1 MKRLILLAGA
11 TALVAATTALGAR
24 PPSPGRSAQNV
35 AHMCKAL
42 RAANPTLFKTT
53 WGKNANKRNAYGK
66 CVAAHAR
73 AKHRGGAFTLHNLSL
88 SSSGTV
94 TGSGAAGCESTAAGC
109 ALSSS
114 GTIAGA
120 FGGTYSTSFTIF
132 WLQKTPNGAG
142 GFCAPASGAT
152 TLTIPGLGTLTK
164 SEQGTV
170 CEVGTSGPNVEHTMT
185 NGTFSVTAGTGAFTG
200 ATGLG
205 TSTFDQKPGAT
216 SALGGAV
223 TDSET
228 FSSLTIK
235 L

>member
-1 MKRLILLAGA
+1 MKKLILLLGA
-11 TALVAATTALGAR
+11 VALVAASSTMAKQ
-24 PPSPGRSAQNV
+24 PPSRGKSAQNV

-42 RAANPTLFKTT
+42 RAANPTLFRAT
-53 WGKNANKRNAYGK
+53 WGTNANKRNAYGK

-73 AKHRGGAFTLHNLSL
+73 AKHHGGSFTLHNLSL

-94 TGSGAAGCESTAAGC
+94 TGAGAAGCELTVAGC
-109 ALSSS
+109 ALTSS

-120 FGGTYSTSFTIF
+120 FTGTYSSSFTIF

-142 GFCAPASGAT
+142 GFCAPASGTT

-170 CEVGTSGPNVEHTMT
+170 CEVGASGPNVEHTMT
-185 NGTFSVTAGTGAFTG
+185 NGTFSVTAGTGVFTG

-228 FSSLTIK
+228 FSSLTIT

>member
-1 MKRLILLAGA
+1 MKRLILLVGA
-11 TALVAATTALGAR
+11 VALVAATTAMAAR

-42 RAANPTLFKTT
+42 RAANPTLFKAT

-73 AKHRGGAFTLHNLSL
+73 AKHHGCSFTLHNPSL

-94 TGSGAAGCESTAAGC
+94 TRAGAAGCELTAAGC
-109 ALSSS
+109 ALTSS

-120 FGGTYSTSFTIF
+120 FAGTYSSSFTIF
-132 WLQKTPNGAG
+132 WLQKTSNGAG
-142 GFCAPASGAT
+142 GFCAPASGTT

-185 NGTFSVTAGTGAFTG
+185 NGTFSVTAGSGVFTA

-205 TSTFDQKPGAT
+205 TSTFEQKPGAT

>member
-11 TALVAATTALGAR
+11 VALVVATSAPAKR
-24 PPSPGRSAQNV
+24 PPSPGKSAQNV

-42 RAANPTLFKTT
+42 RGANPTLFKMT
-53 WGKNANKRNAYGK
+53 WGRNHNKRNAYGK

-73 AKHRGGAFTLHNLSL
+73 AKHRGGSFTLSNLSL
-88 SSSGTV
+88 SSSGRV
-94 TGSGAAGCESTAAGC
+94 TGVGAAGCELAAAGC
-109 ALSSS
+109 ALTSS

-120 FGGTYSTSFTIF
+120 FAGTYLSSFTIF
-132 WLQKTPNGAG
+132 WLQKTSNGAG
-142 GFCAPASGAT
+142 GFCAPASGTT

-170 CEVGTSGPNVEHTMT
+170 CEVGASGPNVEHQMT
-185 NGTFSVTAGTGAFTG
+185 NGTFSVSAGTGVFNG
-200 ATGLG
+200 ATGNG
-205 TSTFDQKPGAT
+205 AVSFDQKPGAT

-223 TDSET
+223 SDSET
-228 FSSLTIK
+228 FSSLVIK

>member
-1 MKRLILLAGA
+1 MKKLILLIGMV
-11 TALVAATTALGAR
+11 ALVAATSAPAKQ
-24 PPSPGRSAQNV
+24 PPSRGKSAQNV

-42 RAANPTLFKTT
+42 RAANPTLFRST

-73 AKHRGGAFTLHNLSL
+73 AKHRGGSFTLHNLSL

-94 TGSGAAGCESTAAGC
+94 TGAGASGCELTAAGC
-109 ALSSS
+109 ALTSS
-114 GTIAGA
+114 GAITGA
-120 FGGTYSTSFTIF
+120 FTGSYSSSFTIF
-132 WLQKTPNGAG
+132 WLLKTPNGAG
-142 GFCAPASGAT
+142 GFCAPASGTT

-170 CEVGTSGPNVEHTMT
+170 CEVGASGPNVEHTLT
-185 NGTFSVTAGTGAFTG
+185 NGTFSVTAGTGVFAA

>member
-1 MKRLILLAGA
+1 MKRLIFLVGA
-11 TALVAATTALGAR
+11 LALVAATTALAAR
-24 PPSPGRSAQNV
+24 QPSPGRSAQNV
-35 AHMCKAL
+35 AHVCKAL
-42 RAANPTLFKTT
+42 RAANPTLFKAT
-53 WGKNANKRNAYGK
+53 WGTNANKRNAYGK

-73 AKHRGGAFTLHNLSL
+73 AKHHVGSFTLHNLSL

-94 TGSGAAGCESTAAGC
+94 TGAGTAGCELTAAGC
-109 ALSSS
+109 ALISS

-120 FGGTYSTSFTIF
+120 FGGTYSSSFTIF
-132 WLQKTPNGAG
+132 WLQKTSNGAG
-142 GFCAPASGAT
+142 GFCAPASGSKT
-152 TLTIPGLGTLTK
+152 ITIPGLGAVTK

-185 NGTFSVTAGTGAFTG
+185 NGTFSVTAGTGVFTG

-205 TSTFDQKPGAT
+205 TSTFNQKPGAT
-216 SALGGAV
+216 SALGGVV